1 MSDRQRAMFTDKLP
15 DTANVVMAGTVFGQ
29 AIGGEAFSRALAAAG
44 IALWAGLIAS
54 SLWLTGRSV
63 K

>member
-1 MSDRQRAMFTDKLP
+1 MFTDKLP

-44 IALWAGLIAS
+44 VALWAGLIAS